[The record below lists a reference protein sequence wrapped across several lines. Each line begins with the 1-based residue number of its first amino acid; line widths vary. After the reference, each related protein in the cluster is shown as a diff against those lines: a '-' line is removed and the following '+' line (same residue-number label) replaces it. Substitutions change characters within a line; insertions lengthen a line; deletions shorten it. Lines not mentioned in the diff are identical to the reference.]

1 MTLTAIAKCQE
12 EGMAG
17 PGNAVCVRTADFIE
31 KHIPLS
37 KRQTGGGEVVRKHW
51 EC

>member
-31 KHIPLS
+31 KHVPLS
-37 KRQTGGGEVVRKHW
+37 KRQTGGEVVRRHW